1 MQKNLKNIFGSHHG
15 LDEKSVEFLLNALD
29 KNNLP
34 GFDYLEF
41 KQSLV
46 ALNEQMELDE
56 ASAFKSA
63 FATASVLGLTKEKL
77 LKTADHYKTIL
88 LNEKA
93 QFDAALQ
100 KQVDQRITGKQQEVV
115 RLRKQIEEYRKT
127 IADLEKKIAAAEDA
141 IGKADDEIAATREKI
156 EYTRDAFERTL
167 TSILNQIQLDIESI
181 QKHL

>member
-1 MQKNLKNIFGSHHG
+1 MKNIFGSHHG
-15 LDEKSVEFLLNALD
+15 LDEKSVEFLLNALE

-46 ALNEQMELDE
+46 VLNEQMDLDE

-100 KQVDQRITGKQQEVV
+100 KQVDQRITGKQQEVA
-115 RLRKQIEEYRKT
+115 RLRKQIEEYRKA
-127 IADLEKKIAAAEDA
+127 IADLEKKIAAAEDT

-156 EYTRDAFERTL
+156 EHTRDAFERTL
-167 TSILNQIQLDIESI
+167 TSILNQIQLDMESI
-181 QKHL
+181 HKYL